1 MIVGSAIIV
10 AYNSAASIE
19 HCLAAL
25 KEQPGWERIVIDN
38 ASRDDSIDRVRAI
51 DPGAHVVANES
62 NRGFGAAA
70 NQGAAIASSDILL
83 CLNPDAIAQSGAL
96 TEIVEALKSPSVGAV
111 GGVLLGDDGQP
122 DRGFSVRRFPT
133 TTAVISEILLF
144 NRLWPGNPVNRRYR
158 CLDID
163 YEKVQDVDQPAGA
176 CLAVSRV
183 AWESVGGFDEAFFP
197 VWFEDVDLCLR
208 LRQRGWRIVYWPK
221 ARFIHSGGHSVNQ
234 VAIASRQLIWY
245 RNLLRYFR
253 KHKSSFAVVFLRV
266 CIAVGMGMRAL
277 ASIVG
282 LRPRNISRG
291 EALHAYAQ
299 VVRQCVFSADPCV
312 ETQRG

>member
-1 MIVGSAIIV
+1 MIVGSAILV
-10 AYNSAASIE
+10 AYNSAVSIE

-25 KEQPGWERIVIDN
+25 KAQPEWERIVIDN
-38 ASRDDSIDRVRAI
+38 ASSDDSIDRVRAV

-70 NQGAAIASSDILL
+70 NQGAAIASGDILL
-83 CLNPDAIAQSGAL
+83 FLNPDAISQPGAL
-96 TEIVEALKSPSVGAV
+96 TEIVEALKSPRVGAV
-111 GGVLLGDDGQP
+111 GGVLLVNDQP

-133 TTAVISEILLF
+133 TIAMISEILLL

-176 CLAVSRV
+176 CLAVRRV

-208 LRQRGWRIVYWPK
+208 LRQRGWGIVYWPK

-234 VAIASRQLIWY
+234 VAIAPRQVIWY

-253 KHKSSFAVVFLRV
+253 KHKSSSAVAFLRV

-299 VVRQCVFSADPCV
+299 VVRQCVFSADPRV
-312 ETQRG
+312 EARRA